1 MACALL
7 MRPRMFDAVDFRHA
21 GGGRKG
27 LFVVL
32 RYVFIVAASYLVI
45 FQDHAHAVSAGPALM
60 IAIALASNVTL
71 SILPQEYV
79 FAWYIEAPVMVADT
93 LWVSWALHQTGST
106 GVELFLLYFF
116 VIFLA
121 WVGERTWLALAGST
135 VVSLMNL
142 YLSNH
147 HATLWNSRDL
157 LRVVFFYTVALFYG
171 YVLGQ
176 IKHERQRA
184 DRGFAWAR
192 ALESKVAERTDQLR
206 VLYNASLEASRL
218 KSEFVASISHELR
231 TPINVILGYTEML
244 LDHDVVADLAEHDR
258 LVTRSRTAA
267 LSLLQLVDSVLDLGR
282 LDTGRVPLDIEAVAL
297 RDWMAEQRDRDRIP
311 LQDGVRIDWRIP
323 ALPTVRTDPAKLR
336 IVLDNLVNNAI
347 KFTSRGSITVEA
359 RHLAE
364 RDAIEIRV
372 EDTGPGIAKA
382 DVTKIFEP
390 FHQAPNGRDSAHGG
404 VGLGL
409 AIVDRYVRLLGGTVA
424 VESTLGVGTR
434 FVIVLPCGPAT
445 ADHGARARAAA

>member
-1 MACALL
+1 
-7 MRPRMFDAVDFRHA
+7 MRHRMMDPVGFRHA

-32 RYVFIVAASYLVI
+32 RYVFIVAASYLVV
-45 FQDHAHAVSAGPALM
+45 FQDSGHAVSAGPALM
-60 IAIALASNVTL
+60 IAIALASNVVL
-71 SILPQEYV
+71 SILPQQYV

-135 VVSLMNL
+135 IVSLVNV

-147 HATLWNSRDL
+147 ATVWNSRDL
-157 LRVVFFYTVALFYG
+157 LRIVFFYTVALFYG

-192 ALESKVAERTDQLR
+192 ALEVKVAERTDQLR

-231 TPINVILGYTEML
+231 TPLNVILGYTEML
-244 LDHDVVADLAEHDR
+244 LDPDATADRAEHDR
-258 LVTRSRTAA
+258 LVLRARAA
-267 LSLLQLVDSVLDLGR
+267 ACSLLQLVDSVLDLGK
-282 LDTGRVPLDIEAVAL
+282 LDAGKVPVEVEPLAL
-297 RDWMAEQRDRDRIP
+297 GDWMAEQRERDRIP
-311 LQDGVRIDWRIP
+311 LQDGVRMRWTVP
-323 ALPTVRTDPAKLR
+323 ATLPTVRTDPAKLR

-347 KFTSRGSITVEA
+347 KFTIRGAITVGA
-359 RHLAE
+359 RHLLE
-364 RDAIEIRV
+364 RDVVEIQV
-372 EDTGPGIAKA
+372 EDTGPGIDKA
-382 DVTKIFEP
+382 DTRKIFEP
-390 FHQAPNGRDSAHGG
+390 FHQAPNGRDNAHGG

-409 AIVDRYVRLLGGTVA
+409 AIVDRYVRLLGGKIA

-434 FVIVLPCGPAT
+434 FVITLPCGGDAT
-445 ADHGARARAAA
+445 DGTRARAAA